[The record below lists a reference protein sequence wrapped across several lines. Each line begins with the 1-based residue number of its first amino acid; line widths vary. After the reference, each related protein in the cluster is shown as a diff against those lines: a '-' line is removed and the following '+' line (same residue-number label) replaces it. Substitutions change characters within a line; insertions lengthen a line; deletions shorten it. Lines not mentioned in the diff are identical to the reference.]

1 MKTCLPNSRG
11 RVALFLAVLGA
22 GSVLISSPLQAAN
35 DASPSAAAVSPTP
48 DGLLVTGITRPS
60 KESKLSFAAPGLVSD
75 VAVKDGDA
83 ISKGQSL
90 ASQDD
95 RQEQF
100 TLKSDEREANSSDK
114 VEYSKSDLA
123 SKQLVYNRK
132 KAEFEADRAASQ
144 SEVDEAELAVKLAN
158 AQIALAELEH
168 DQKGWDAGKQKA
180 KIEQMHLLAPYD
192 GIVEK
197 ININQGEMAD
207 PQSRDGAIIV
217 GQWDPL
223 WIEAHLP
230 SSQAAQLKLNQTL
243 QVRYDAGNWQNA
255 RIIFFEK
262 VDAASDTEMVRLELP
277 NPGNA
282 KLPGLH
288 MQIKLPD
295 TVSAV
300 AVTSEP

>member
-1 MKTCLPNSRG
+1 MKSCLKIINGR
-11 RVALFLAVLGA
+11 RVALLGGLSLLLPIA
-22 GSVLISSPLQAAN
+22 ALSAN
-35 DASPSAAAVSPTP
+35 DVSPTTTI
-48 DGLLVTGITRPS
+48 VTGITRPS
-60 KESKLSFAAPGLVSD
+60 EERKLTFAAPGLVSD
-75 VAVKDGDA
+75 VAVKDGDVVK
-83 ISKGQSL
+83 KGQLL

-100 TLKSDEREANSSDK
+100 TLKSYVREASSDDK
-114 VEYSKSDLA
+114 IAYSKSDLA
-123 SKQLVYNRK
+123 SKELVYKRK

-168 DQKGWDAGKQKA
+168 DQKGWDAEKQKV
-180 KIEQMHLLAPYD
+180 KIEQMHIASPLD

-197 ININQGEMAD
+197 INIGAGEMAD
-207 PQSRDGAIIV
+207 PQVRDGAIIV

-223 WIEAHLP
+223 WLEVHLP
-230 SSQAAQLKLNQTL
+230 SGQAAQLKLNQQL
-243 QVRYDAGNWQNA
+243 SVRYDGGDWQPA
-255 RIIFFEK
+255 KIIFFEK

-277 NPGNA
+277 NPNSS

-288 MQIKLPD
+288 MQVKLPE

-300 AVTSEP
+300 AATSGQ